1 MTREL
6 SRREALAGLGAV
18 SLGALLAACSDDEG
32 PTRAS
37 TSEVTTSDG
46 ETAMVRPRS
55 AEGLTELFDDTSACR
70 LTPEA
75 TEGPYYFDA
84 EAIRSD
90 IREGRDGAVLRLAI
104 RVRDSDCEPLEN
116 AVVDVWHCD
125 AVGLYSGFES
135 ASRGAGGGSPGS
147 GPTDEETYL
156 RGAQV
161 TGPEGIV
168 QFRTVYPGWYMGR
181 TTHIHAKVHVD
192 RQTTLTTQLYFDD
205 DYSARVYRQQPYASR
220 AGRATFNEDD
230 ALFDPALLLKLSSD
244 GDGHLGLISLD
255 LERA

>member
-6 SRREALAGLGAV
+6 SRRQALAGFGAV

-37 TSEVTTSDG
+37 TTEVTTSDG
-46 ETAMVRPRS
+46 ETATVRPRS
-55 AEGLTELFDDTSACR
+55 TGRLAELFDESSACR

-84 EAIRSD
+84 DAIRSD
-90 IREGRDGAVLRLAI
+90 IRERRKGAPLRLAI
-104 RVRDSDCEPLEN
+104 RVRDSDCKPLEN

-135 ASRGAGGGSPGS
+135 ASRDAGGGGPGS

-161 TGPEGIV
+161 TDQDGIV

-181 TTHIHAKVHVD
+181 TTHVHAKVHVD
-192 RQTTLTTQLYFDD
+192 RQTMLTTQLYFDD
-205 DYSARVYRQQPYASR
+205 DYSAAVYEREPYASR
-220 AGRATFNEDD
+220 DGRETYNEGD
-230 ALFDPALLLKLSSD
+230 ALFDSALLLKLSRD
-244 GDGHLGLISLD
+244 REGHLGLISFD

>member
-6 SRREALAGLGAV
+6 SRRQALAGFGAV
-18 SLGALLAACSDDEG
+18 SLGALIAACSDDEG

-37 TSEVTTSDG
+37 TAEVTTSDG
-46 ETAMVRPRS
+46 ETAAVQPRS
-55 AEGLTELFDDTSACR
+55 TGRLAELFDDTSACR

-84 EAIRSD
+84 DAIRSD
-90 IREGRDGAVLRLAI
+90 IREGRKGAPLRLAI

-125 AVGLYSGFES
+125 AGGSYSGFES
-135 ASRGAGGGSPGS
+135 ASRGAGGGPGS
-147 GPTDEETYL
+147 GRTDEETYM

-161 TGPEGIV
+161 TDRDGIV
-168 QFRTVYPGWYMGR
+168 HFRTIYPGWYMGR

-192 RQTTLTTQLYFDD
+192 RQTMLTTQLYFDD
-205 DYSARVYRQQPYASR
+205 AYSAKVYEREPYASR
-220 AGRATFNEDD
+220 DGRAILNEDD
-230 ALFDPALLLKLSSD
+230 ALFDSALLLKLSRD

>member
-6 SRREALAGLGAV
+6 SRREALAGFGAV

-37 TSEVTTSDG
+37 TAEVTTSDG
-46 ETAMVRPRS
+46 DTATVQPRS
-55 AEGLTELFDDTSACR
+55 TGSLAELFDDSSACR

-84 EAIRSD
+84 DAIRSD
-90 IREGRDGAVLRLAI
+90 IREGRKGAALRLAV
-104 RVRDSDCEPLEN
+104 RVRDSDCKPLEN
-116 AVVDVWHCD
+116 AVVDIWHCD
-125 AVGLYSGFES
+125 AVGIYSGFES
-135 ASRGAGGGSPGS
+135 ASRGAGGGRGGS
-147 GPTDEETYL
+147 GPTDEETFL

-161 TGPEGIV
+161 TDADGIV

-192 RQTTLTTQLYFDD
+192 RQTMLTTQLYFDD
-205 DYSARVYRQQPYASR
+205 DYSARIYRQEPYASR
-220 AGRATFNEDD
+220 ADRATFNDD
-230 ALFDPALLLKLSSD
+230 DGLFDTALLLKLSRD
-244 GDGHLGLISLD
+244 GDGHLGLISFD

>member
-6 SRREALAGLGAV
+6 SRREALAGFGAV
-18 SLGALLAACSDDEG
+18 SLGALIAACSDDEG

-37 TSEVTTSDG
+37 TAEVTTAEG
-46 ETAMVRPRS
+46 ETATVKPRS
-55 AEGLTELFDDTSACR
+55 TESLAELFDDGSACK

-84 EAIRSD
+84 DAIRSD
-90 IREGRDGAVLRLAI
+90 IREGRKGAPLRLAI
-104 RVRDSDCEPLEN
+104 RVRDSSCRPLEN
-116 AVVDVWHCD
+116 AVVDIWHCD
-125 AVGLYSGFES
+125 AVGIYSGFES
-135 ASRGAGGGSPGS
+135 ASRGAGGGGPGS

-161 TGPEGIV
+161 TDEDGIV
-168 QFRTVYPGWYMGR
+168 QFKTIYPGWYMGR

-205 DYSARVYRQQPYASR
+205 DYSAAVYEAEPYASR
-220 AGRATFNEDD
+220 GRRETFNEDD
-230 ALFDPALLLKLSSD
+230 GLFDAALLLKLSRD
-244 GDGHLGLISLD
+244 GDGHLGLISFD
-255 LERA
+255 LERT